1 MLNEILSLASYGY
14 FDGSGLGQMLAQW
27 QQAGVFSYMI
37 PFLLIFA
44 LVFGILSKMNL
55 FGSKKDL
62 AGTGTENRSINA
74 IIALAVAFMSLQF
87 DFVSVFFSEVFPRMG
102 VALGIILVILVVG
115 GLFIDPKNK
124 GFMIGLMVIAML
136 IAGGVI
142 IYAVQALGW
151 GTNFFYGSWWMM
163 NNSWVVPTIILIM
176 FIVVIVIGAKPKSTE
191 NAVGNLVAQAL
202 GVEGK

>member
-163 NNSWVVPTIILIM
+163 NNSWVVPTIILII